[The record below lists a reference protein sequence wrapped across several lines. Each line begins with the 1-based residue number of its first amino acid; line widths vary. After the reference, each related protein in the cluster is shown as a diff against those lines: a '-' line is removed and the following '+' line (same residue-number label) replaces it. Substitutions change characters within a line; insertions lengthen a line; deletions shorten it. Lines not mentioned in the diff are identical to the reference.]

1 MLYALNIILSFSRN
15 EDLTFK
21 LTNRQQIAML
31 YTFIH
36 PQKTRQNKKTTKTKS
51 IQMAPQAIG
60 EWFHCK
66 FFAFHFRFL
75 KIERDSNLKENKI
88 AQP

>member
-1 MLYALNIILSFSRN
+1 M
-15 EDLTFK
+15 E
-21 LTNRQQIAML
+21 
-31 YTFIH
+31 
-36 PQKTRQNKKTTKTKS
+36 
-51 IQMAPQAIG
+51 PQAIG

-66 FFAFHFRFL
+66 FFSFHFRWSFL